1 MEKPLLLL
9 IHPAALKDS
18 CRSTRRRKSSVAQ
31 LNLLVIAAYARKYFE
46 VRIIDENI
54 EDIDEEVPADLVG
67 ITIMTSTALRGY
79 EIAELFRKRGIPV
92 VMGGVHVFFLPDE
105 AARYADSLVIGESE
119 GIIEGLFTDFFN
131 GGLKKK
137 YRAEQL
143 HNLDGLPAPPL
154 DLLKEGQYSFS
165 NIMETARGCP
175 HDCEYCSVSQFWG
188 RKFRL
193 CPVEEVIEGIKSMP
207 PGDILFIDDNMF
219 GHPARAKELFE
230 KMIPLKRRWYGQG
243 DIRVAHNT
251 ELLDLAARSGC
262 KWIFVGFESTNPD
275 NLKAMKKE
283 KINIVEQYAESISLV
298 HQKGI
303 NIFGSF
309 MFGLDNDDESVFD
322 RTLSF
327 CMDNR
332 LGGANFYIVTPFP
345 GTRLFKKMEEDGRIL
360 HKDWSRY
367 DANHVVFKPALMT
380 ESQLMEGYI
389 TAYKRFYSLPSI
401 AKRLSGKRKDFFE
414 ILALNLGRFMNR
426 KYFEEGCR
434 I

>member
-1 MEKPLLLL
+1 MKKPLFLL
-9 IHPAALKDS
+9 IHPAALKDK
-18 CRSTRRRKSSVAQ
+18 CRSQRRRKSSVAQ

-54 EDIDEEVPADLVG
+54 ENIDAEVHADLVG

-79 EIAELFRKRGIPV
+79 EIAALYRKRGIPV
-92 VMGGVHVFFLPDE
+92 IMGGVHVFFLPDE
-105 AARYADSLVIGESE
+105 AALHADSLVIGESE
-119 GIIEGLFTDFFN
+119 EIIEGIFKDFFH
-131 GGLKKK
+131 GELKKI

-143 HNLDGLPAPPL
+143 HNLHDLPNPPL
-154 DLLKEGQYSFS
+154 DLLKEGGYSFK

-188 RKFRL
+188 RKFRFR
-193 CPVEEVIEGIKSMP
+193 PVEEVIESIKSMP
-207 PGDILFIDDNMF
+207 PGDILFIDDNIF
-219 GHPARAKELFE
+219 GHPHRAKELFE

-243 DIRVAHNT
+243 DIRVAHNP
-251 ELLDLAARSGC
+251 ELLDLAARCGC

-283 KINIVEQYAESISLV
+283 KINVVGQYAESISLV
-298 HQKGI
+298 QKKGI

-309 MFGLDNDDESVFD
+309 IFGLDYDDTSVFD
-322 RTLSF
+322 NTLRF
-327 CMDNR
+327 CKENR
-332 LGGANFYIVTPFP
+332 LGGANFYILTPFP

-389 TAYKRFYSLPSI
+389 NAYKKFYSLPSI
-401 AKRLSGKRKDFFE
+401 AQRLSGKRTDFFE
-414 ILALNLGRFMNR
+414 ILALNLGRLLNR

>member
-1 MEKPLLLL
+1 MKKPTLLL

-31 LNLLVIAAYARKYFE
+31 LNLLVIAAYARKYFD

-54 EDIDEEVPADLVG
+54 EEINEEVFADLVG

-79 EIAELFRKRGIPV
+79 EIAGRFRKRGIPV
-92 VMGGVHVFFLPDE
+92 LMGGVHVFFLPDE
-105 AARYADSLVIGESE
+105 AVHHADSLVIGESE
-119 GIIEGLFTDFFN
+119 EILENIFTDFFQ
-131 GGLKKK
+131 GDLKKV
-137 YRAEQL
+137 YRAEKL
-143 HNLDGLPAPPL
+143 HDLHDLPTPPL
-154 DLLKEGQYSFS
+154 ELLKEGAYSFR

-188 RKFRL
+188 RKFRFR
-193 CPVEEVIEGIKSMP
+193 PVDEVIDSIKHMP
-207 PGDILFIDDNMF
+207 PGDILFIDDNIF
-219 GHPARAKELFE
+219 GHSNRAKELFE

-243 DIRVAHNT
+243 DIRVAHNP

-262 KWIFVGFESTNPD
+262 KWVFVGFESTNPD
-275 NLKAMKKE
+275 NLKAMKKD
-283 KINIVEQYAESISLV
+283 KVNIAEQYAESISLV
-298 HQKGI
+298 QKRGI

-309 MFGLDNDDESVFD
+309 IFGLDYDDKSVFD
-322 RTLSF
+322 NTLHF
-327 CMDNR
+327 CTDNR
-332 LGGANFYIVTPFP
+332 LGGANFYILTPFP

-367 DANHVVFKPALMT
+367 DANHVVFKPTLMT
-380 ESQLMEGYI
+380 ESELMEGYI
-389 TAYKRFYSLPSI
+389 DAYKRFYSLPSI
-401 AKRLSGKRKDFFE
+401 AKRLSGKRNDFFE
-414 ILALNLGRFMNR
+414 ILALNLGRSMNR

>member
-1 MEKPLLLL
+1 
-9 IHPAALKDS
+9 
-18 CRSTRRRKSSVAQ
+18 
-31 LNLLVIAAYARKYFE
+31 
-46 VRIIDENI
+46 
-54 EDIDEEVPADLVG
+54 
-67 ITIMTSTALRGY
+67 
-79 EIAELFRKRGIPV
+79 
-92 VMGGVHVFFLPDE
+92 
-105 AARYADSLVIGESE
+105 
-119 GIIEGLFTDFFN
+119 
-131 GGLKKK
+131 
-137 YRAEQL
+137 
-143 HNLDGLPAPPL
+143 
-154 DLLKEGQYSFS
+154 
-165 NIMETARGCP
+165 METARGCP
-175 HDCEYCSVSQFWG
+175 HDCEYCSVRQFWG

-193 CPVEEVIEGIKSMP
+193 RPVEEVIEGIKSMP

-219 GHPARAKELFE
+219 GHPNRAKELFE

-243 DIRVAHNT
+243 DIRVAHNP

-332 LGGANFYIVTPFP
+332 LGGANFYILTPFP

-389 TAYKRFYSLPSI
+389 TAYKRFYSLPLI